1 MWASILFF
9 SESSTNLHLLLHC
22 LLFPAEEM
30 SKRGDIL
37 AHQAFLLL
45 RVIPFDITDL
55 RYQILCIFRR
65 TPYQMKS
72 RAYLIQVSEEH

>member
-1 MWASILFF
+1 
-9 SESSTNLHLLLHC
+9 
-22 LLFPAEEM
+22 M

-72 RAYLIQVSEEH
+72 RAYLIQVSEEHWGRWLQLNSIPNLPVSRLVII